1 MDINTAS
8 LIKYHELP
16 LEVRVCAYISTRI
29 KSTNPSGL
37 LLSAMVRGS
46 PGSRASEDNGLLYS
60 KMYRVAGYVHLE
72 NAQASPSLDAAY
84 AET

>member
-1 MDINTAS
+1 M
-8 LIKYHELP
+8 P

-46 PGSRASEDNGLLYS
+46 PGSRASEDNGS
-60 KMYRVAGYVHLE
+60 MHRVAGYVHLE
-72 NAQASPSLDAAY
+72 NAHTSPSLDAAY
-84 AET
+84 AETQKSHI